1 MRKKAATSD
10 SGLEIRQRAT
20 LPSLRWPETGGTLA
34 HWRYSRG
41 SRRGKHLAAPQLRY
55 GSASEVIDAVEE
67 LF

>member
-1 MRKKAATSD
+1 MRKQASTLD

-41 SRRGKHLAAPQLRY
+41 SRRGKHLPASQLRY
-55 GSASEVIDAVEE
+55 GNVREVIDAVED
-67 LF
+67 FF

>member
-1 MRKKAATSD
+1 MRKKAATLD

-41 SRRGKHLAAPQLRY
+41 SRRAKHLPASRLRY
-55 GSASEVIDAVEE
+55 GNTAEVIDAVED